1 MAATSK
7 AIKVDYDSDDARII
21 ELKQQAYSDDYVAN
35 KLKEEGRMRYV
46 GKTVGSRWLR
56 LRKVLEERD
65 EERLDD
71 EMSDWHVGEVRR
83 FRILLARI

>member
-1 MAATSK
+1 
-7 AIKVDYDSDDARII
+7 
-21 ELKQQAYSDDYVAN
+21 
-35 KLKEEGRMRYV
+35 
-46 GKTVGSRWLR
+46 
-56 LRKVLEERD
+56 VLEERD